1 MYYLQQLLC
10 LILGYL
16 FGLIETGVIYGKITH
31 VDLRKQGSG
40 NTGATNTLRVA
51 GKKAGAIV
59 LAGDMIKCA
68 LPCFIA
74 WLLFKGHGADVKVF
88 MFFAGIGAII
98 GHNFPF
104 YMGFKG
110 GKGVACTAALSI
122 ILDPIVALI
131 CAVVFF
137 AIAIVTGYVS
147 LASMIG
153 VTCVFI
159 GLLIKNFVFGYGLSS
174 VATAE
179 LIILGFIMTALCV
192 FQHRSNIKRLLNGTE
207 NKFSRKKEGK

>member
-16 FGLIETGVIYGKITH
+16 FGLMETGVIYGKITH

-51 GKKAGAIV
+51 GKKAGVIV

-74 WLLFKGHGADVKVF
+74 WLLFKGYGADVKVF

-137 AIAIVTGYVS
+137 SIAIVTGYVS

-153 VTCVFI
+153 VICVFI

-179 LIILGFIMTALCV
+179 LIILGFVMTALCV